1 MTIGNMRQFVV
12 RSVKHCARAAVSNYG
27 EPQGHGPMNGEAK
40 ILLIV
45 LSAAVAAL
53 VAHRA
58 WERTGLRAPGIVIPL
73 SSRAGVSFD

>member
-1 MTIGNMRQFVV
+1 MTLGNMRQPVV
-12 RSVKHCARAAVSNYG
+12 RSVKQYVRAADSNYG
-27 EPQGHGPMNGEAK
+27 EPQRHGPMNDEAK

-53 VAHRA
+53 AAHRA
-58 WERTGLRAPGIVIPL
+58 WEKTGLRAPGIVIPL

>member
-1 MTIGNMRQFVV
+1 MYDG
-12 RSVKHCARAAVSNYG
+12 
-27 EPQGHGPMNGEAK
+27 AK

-53 VAHRA
+53 AVHRA